1 MTFLKR
7 EYDRVGVTLG
17 LQRMQSLAIQPGPTA
32 NYRPRTAL
40 IFCPIFYPCC
50 NSGPHVLWNF
60 LRSALSCFCLLV
72 CLLPG
77 SGLSTSPF
85 LWLNPCGSTQYAR
98 PGPTPPIAQCPP
110 SPPCTPLACASL
122 LSSWHGV
129 WYCCGSV
136 KLMWHLSLA
145 RDHVLSPPP
154 NKRCVTGLLGP

>member
-85 LWLNPCGSTQYAR
+85 CGSTLGGSTQYAR
-98 PGPTPPIAQCPP
+98 PEPAPAIATEQSAPTQA
-110 SPPCTPLACASL
+110 SASL
-122 LSSWHGV
+122 LSCRH
-129 WYCCGSV
+129 
-136 KLMWHLSLA
+136 A
-145 RDHVLSPPP
+145 VLLWISSTDAASPI
-154 NKRCVTGLLGP
+154 GA

>member
-1 MTFLKR
+1 M
-7 EYDRVGVTLG
+7 
-17 LQRMQSLAIQPGPTA
+17 AIQGGPTA
-32 NYRPRTAL
+32 NYRDH
-40 IFCPIFYPCC
+40 IFSAPIFIPIASEDHTYFATA
-50 NSGPHVLWNF
+50 GLQHVL
-60 LRSALSCFCLLV
+60 SCICLLMLV
-72 CLLPG
+72 CLLLG

-110 SPPCTPLACASL
+110 SPPSSPLACASL
-122 LSSWHGV
+122 FSSWHGV